1 VEKGERRAQTD
12 AQLLTDSAHRYSVP
26 VMQKDHLG
34 DQLIAEQAAGQH
46 AGRSCL
52 DEAVTARAVFP
63 LESVNDPLGPQGL
76 RVEDRARTK
85 SPSLQR
91 AATVRTALPEQSR
104 FTVMGLGHI
113 DGGPPVSCMAR
124 PSAAHLPSLLFRA
137 VGLEGA
143 TGRRGRGAKRSLFG
157 LALAV
162 VQLLLQA
169 ANFFLELID
178 AALFLEAV
186 RAEI

>member
-1 VEKGERRAQTD
+1 APTGFIGMADRSLSVFLEQLGHRSPEPGGDAVEKGERRAQTD

-34 DQLIAEQAAGQH
+34 DQLIAEQASGQH
-46 AGRSCL
+46 AGRSRL

-63 LESVNDPLGPQGL
+63 LVSVND
-76 RVEDRARTK
+76 T
-85 SPSLQR
+85 
-91 AATVRTALPEQSR
+91 
-104 FTVMGLGHI
+104 
-113 DGGPPVSCMAR
+113 
-124 PSAAHLPSLLFRA
+124 

-169 ANFFLELID
+169 ANFFLEMID